1 MATTVADLLVRVRNL
16 LQDQDGVR
24 WVDDEL
30 VRWVNDAQ
38 REIVLLKPDSYST
51 RATHSCVAG
60 TLQSLPSDGLQ
71 ILDVTRNLD
80 GTKRAIRLVS
90 RYILDAENPTWHS
103 ATESSDIRVFTFD
116 ERAPT
121 SFYVFP
127 PAQAAAQ
134 IEVLYS
140 TAPPAVNIAGSL
152 SLNDIYVGA
161 IVDYVCYRAF
171 SKDAEYAQNGQR
183 AESHYVKFMNSL
195 GVKAQAEKME
205 GPNEQYNAAYIQRG
219 TR

>member
-51 RATHSCVAG
+51 RATHTCVAG
-60 TLQSLPSDGLQ
+60 TLQNLPSDGLQ

-103 ATESSDIRVFTFD
+103 NTESSDIRVFTFD
-116 ERAPT
+116 DRAPT

-127 PAQAAAQ
+127 PASVGSL
-134 IEVLYS
+134 IEILYS
-140 TAPPAVNIAGSL
+140 TAPPVVAIGGNL

-183 AESHYVKFMNSL
+183 AETHYVKFMNSV
-195 GVKAQAEKME
+195 GAKHTVEKGE
-205 GPNEQYNAAYIQRG
+205 GPNEQYNAAYVQRG